1 MDPLVRYYLHQAGR
15 VHGDNGKGPIYSN
28 PPFIQ
33 RGHRIGSILHGLW
46 RSFVRPLL
54 WHGAKTV
61 GSEAL
66 AAGRNILTD
75 MLDSDV
81 KFRDV
86 VRRNVRDSAHR
97 VLKRLSGQ
105 GRKRKRSKGG
115 KQSSRVKKRKKDL
128 KRDIFS

>member
-1 MDPLVRYYLHQAGR
+1 
-15 VHGDNGKGPIYSN
+15 
-28 PPFIQ
+28 
-33 RGHRIGSILHGLW
+33 
-46 RSFVRPLL
+46 VRPFL

-66 AAGRNILTD
+66 ASGQNIITD
-75 MLDSDV
+75 KTDPDA

-105 GRKRKRSKGG
+105 GRKLKRVKGR
-115 KQSSRVKKRKKDL
+115 KQSSRVTKKKKKKMMNIKETSFL
-128 KRDIFS
+128 TLSFET

>member
-15 VHGDNGKGPIYSN
+15 CHADNGIGPIYKI
-28 PPFIQ
+28 PPFLQ
-33 RGHRIGSILHGLW
+33 RGHGIGSILGGLW
-46 RSFVRPLL
+46 LSFVRPLF

-75 MLDSDV
+75 MAEPSA

-86 VRRNVRDSAHR
+86 VRRNMRDSAHR
-97 VLKRLSGQ
+97 VLKRISGQ
-105 GRKRKRSKGG
+105 GRKRKRVIAGNYLLEF
-115 KQSSRVKKRKKDL
+115 R
-128 KRDIFS
+128 

>member
-1 MDPLVRYYLHQAGR
+1 LVRYYIHQAGR
-15 VHGDNGKGPIYSN
+15 GQGDKGIGPIYSN

-33 RGHRIGSILHGLW
+33 RSHGIGSILAGLW

-66 AAGRNILTD
+66 AVGRNIITD
-75 MLDSDV
+75 MTDPDA

-86 VRRNVRDSAHR
+86 VRRNVRDSAHII
-97 VLKRLSGQ
+97 LKRLSGQ
-105 GRKRKRSKGG
+105 GRKRKRGKGG
-115 KQSSRVKKRKKDL
+115 KQSSRVTKKKKKNI

>member
-1 MDPLVRYYLHQAGR
+1 MDPLVRYYLQQVGR
-15 VHGDNGKGPIYSN
+15 GHGENGIGPIYCN

-33 RGHRIGSILHGLW
+33 RGHGIGSILGGLW
-46 RSFVRPLL
+46 PSFVRPLL

-66 AAGRNILTD
+66 ASGQNIITD
-75 MLDSDV
+75 KTDPDA

-105 GRKRKRSKGG
+105 GRKRKKGKG
-115 KQSSRVKKRKKDL
+115 RKQSSKVTKNKKNIKI
-128 KRDIFS
+128 DIFS

>member
-15 VHGDNGKGPIYSN
+15 GHGDNGIGPIYSN
-28 PPFIQ
+28 PPFLQ
-33 RGHRIGSILHGLW
+33 HGHGIGSILGGLW

-75 MLDSDV
+75 MTDPNA

-97 VLKRLSGQ
+97 VLKKLSGL
-105 GRKRKRSKGG
+105 GRKRKRGKGW
-115 KQSSRVKKRKKDL
+115 KQSSRVKKKNI

>member
-1 MDPLVRYYLHQAGR
+1 
-15 VHGDNGKGPIYSN
+15 
-28 PPFIQ
+28 
-33 RGHRIGSILHGLW
+33 
-46 RSFVRPLL
+46 LL

-66 AAGRNILTD
+66 AAGRNIITD
-75 MLDSDV
+75 MTDPDA

-105 GRKRKRSKGG
+105 GRKRKRGKGG
-115 KQSSRVKKRKKDL
+115 KQSSRVKKRKRDI

>member
-1 MDPLVRYYLHQAGR
+1 
-15 VHGDNGKGPIYSN
+15 
-28 PPFIQ
+28 
-33 RGHRIGSILHGLW
+33 
-46 RSFVRPLL
+46 LL

-66 AAGRNILTD
+66 AAGRNILTYMTD
-75 MLDSDV
+75 PDA

-86 VRRNVRDSAHR
+86 VHRNSRDSAHR

-105 GRKRKRSKGG
+105 GLNRKRGNGG
-115 KQSSRVKKRKKDL
+115 KQSRVKKRKKDI